1 MPSSDIDKVVDGFPH
16 PIIFPINGMPN
27 YEALS
32 DLNLKLNSNASSV
45 HSDLGNGQLG
55 LLALTVSVAV
65 YNTLSNIPFVPPL
78 NPGPTAVIPAIATA
92 AQISN
97 LHRLHTEALARFRE
111 YIATDKALK
120 QQLITAIQPMY
131 LRALSH
137 RITGFANVTTRQMLV
152 HLYTNYGRLTPADVQ
167 ANDHTMKAQYDPN
180 QPIETLFDQIETAI
194 DIADAASAPYSPEQV
209 VTIAYTLVFGTG
221 MFPEACRDWRR
232 LPTADKTWGRFKT
245 DFATAH
251 QEFRDTQL
259 TANQTGYHAANA
271 LQEEAEALTTQ
282 TADALANLA
291 TATASDRTTV
301 ANLTDTNAKLTAEL
315 TTVNAKL
322 LNALAKIAEL
332 QVRSSRNSGNNNN
345 SDRPPREYTANE
357 NYCWS
362 HGYKVSAHHTSS
374 TCAHKSPGHK
384 DAATRVDNM
393 GGSQRGK
400 E

>member
-1 MPSSDIDKVVDGFPH
+1 MPSSDIDKVVDGFSH
-16 PIIFPINGMPN
+16 PTIVPITGMPN

-45 HSDLGNGQLG
+45 HSDLGNGLLG
-55 LLALTVSVAV
+55 LLALTVSVVV
-65 YNTLSNIPFVPPL
+65 YNTLSNTPFVPPI
-78 NPGPTAVIPAIATA
+78 NPGPTAVIPAGSTA
-92 AQISN
+92 AQINN
-97 LHRLHTEALARFRE
+97 LRRLHAEALGRFRE
-111 YIATDKALK
+111 YIATGKALK

-137 RITGFANVTTRQMLV
+137 RITGFANVTTRNMLV
-152 HLYTNYGRLTPADVQ
+152 HLYANYGRLTPADVQ
-167 ANDHTMKAQYDPN
+167 ANDAAMKAPYDPN
-180 QPIETLFDQIETAI
+180 QPIETLFDQIENAI
-194 DIADAASAPYSPEQV
+194 DIADAAAAPYSPEQV
-209 VTIAYTLVFGTG
+209 VNIAYTLVFGTG

-232 LPTADKTWGRFKT
+232 LPIADKTWDRFKT

-259 TANQTGYHAANA
+259 TANQTGYHSANA
-271 LQEEAEALTTQ
+271 LQEEAIAIQ

-301 ANLTDTNAKLTAEL
+301 ANLTDTNAKLAIEL
-315 TTVNAKL
+315 TSVNAQLIK
-322 LNALAKIAEL
+322 ALAKITEL
-332 QVRSSRNSGNNNN
+332 QASNKHNNGKHH
-345 SDRPPREYTANE
+345 PPREYASNE

-362 HGYKVSAHHTSS
+362 HGYKVSATHSSS

-384 DAATRVDNM
+384 NEATRNNNM